1 MIFEDNRLKQLELI
15 ADEGVQT
22 ELWLAVVKLEMF
34 VGEVDFSLQMEDQLP
49 EGALAYCAIDDNTVT
64 LSGEYF
70 AQSSLQTLKTMIEQT
85 QKNKLHPASHL
96 SIGSVLIHELCH
108 AVWNTICKKGIDL
121 KTEVEAIAKDWEN
134 WMTENQNDAQKAY
147 ASASPEEFW
156 AEMLMQAID
165 GNPEQCPDMEFAKRV
180 LNLAVKYH
188 M

>member
-1 MIFEDNRLKQLELI
+1 MIFEDNRLKPLEQI

-22 ELWLAVVKLEMF
+22 ELWLAVLKLEMF
-34 VGEVDFSLQMEDQLP
+34 VGEVDFSLQIDDLLP
-49 EGALAYCAIDDNTVT
+49 EGVLANCAINNNTLT

-70 AQSSLQTLKTMIEQT
+70 AQSSLQTLKTMVEQT
-85 QKNKLHPASHL
+85 QKNKFHPVSHL

-121 KTEVEAIAKDWEN
+121 RTEVKAIAKDWDTYMN
-134 WMTENQNDAQKAY
+134 ENQNDTLKTY
-147 ASASPEEFW
+147 AATSPEEFW
-156 AEMLMQAID
+156 AEMLTQAVD
-165 GNPEQCPDMEFAKRV
+165 GDSEQCPDMEFAKRV